1 VVVEVWAEAWEEVV
15 DLKLASLLDRLQAL
29 PAEVAV
35 VVAEV
40 VALEV
45 VVEVVVVEVA
55 GSSLAVVVEALPQLL
70 CCNGNCNCK
79 AGQAGSHCFPLLQIG
94 GSRTPLGA

>member
-1 VVVEVWAEAWEEVV
+1 MVGEVWAEAWEEVV

-55 GSSLAVVVEALPQLL
+55 VVGAVEV
-70 CCNGNCNCK
+70 
-79 AGQAGSHCFPLLQIG
+79 QAV
-94 GSRTPLGA
+94 A